1 MSSYGEVNDTWTV
14 VKSKKRGSERR
25 DENENSTKITI
36 DYVRDN
42 LKFLKQYNPR
52 SVFVYGS
59 VAKGTNRPSSDID
72 ILIIWEKK
80 IPKNIAK
87 IKNDI
92 EIFFKR
98 KVDFVSL
105 FYKGKITFDCDENN
119 ISQPESFLSNIITEC
134 IPIFGDKC
142 DIILSEY
149 IGKN

>member
-1 MSSYGEVNDTWTV
+1 
-14 VKSKKRGSERR
+14 
-25 DENENSTKITI
+25 
-36 DYVRDN
+36 
-42 LKFLKQYNPR
+42 
-52 SVFVYGS
+52 
-59 VAKGTNRPSSDID
+59 
-72 ILIIWEKK
+72 LIIWEKK

-105 FYKGKITFDCDENN
+105 LYKGKITFDCDENN

-149 IGKN
+149 IGKI